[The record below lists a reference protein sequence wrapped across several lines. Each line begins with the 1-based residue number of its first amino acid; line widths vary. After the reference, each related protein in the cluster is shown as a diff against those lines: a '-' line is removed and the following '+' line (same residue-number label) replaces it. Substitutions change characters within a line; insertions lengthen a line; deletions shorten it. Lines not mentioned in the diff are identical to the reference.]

1 MASIPAGYA
10 QVNVRF
16 TGTPVPNGAEI
27 TFGVAIGEKNTADE
41 VWTSVHAALQ
51 SSAFIHPF
59 TSNMT
64 ATSALVK
71 LGPNIDGQMQEF
83 PMHIEGL
90 ATTEG
95 LSPNTALLARK
106 GGALGGR
113 MNQGRMFIP
122 GVPEGA
128 ATNDGRLSSGF
139 LGAVQDGLDAL
150 VSDLRDNGVEMVIL
164 HSVQQSD
171 RPPVSVLTLTAQAV
185 LATQRRRLR
194 R

>member
-1 MASIPAGYA
+1 MAVIPAGFA
-10 QVNVRF
+10 QCNVRL
-16 TGTPVPNGAEI
+16 TGTPVPSGAEI

-41 VWTSVHAALQ
+41 VWTGVQDALMA
-51 SSAFIHPF
+51 SSFLAPF

-64 ATSALVK
+64 ATSVLIK
-71 LGPNIDGQMQEF
+71 LGPNVDGPMQVF
-83 PMHIEGL
+83 PMHQEGL
-90 ATTEG
+90 AVTEG
-95 LSPNTALLARK
+95 LSPNTAALVRK

-139 LGAVQDGLDAL
+139 MEACQGGLD
-150 VSDLRDNGVEMVIL
+150 DLLSELEGNGVEMVIL
-164 HSVQQSD
+164 HSAGS
-171 RPPVSVLTLTAQAV
+171 PSPNPVSVLTLAV
-185 LATQRRRLR
+185 QQTLATQRRRLR